1 MGGAKPVNESSARA
15 LFPTTRWSVV
25 VRAGDPGD
33 PDTQAALATLCEAY
47 WYPVYAMIR
56 RLGHDEANALDLTQE
71 YFARLLERCPMAVAD
86 PARGRFR
93 AFLRTDCRHFLGDA
107 RDRDRARKRG
117 GGGRPPLSID
127 VQDAE
132 GRYLVEPVDTLTP
145 ERLFDRA
152 WALALLA
159 RALDRLADDYAST
172 GRAVIFEKLKGVL
185 IGGSQGRPHAEV
197 ARDLGLSEGAA
208 QKTAS
213 RLRGRYRDALRAEVA
228 NTLDEP
234 TATDVEAEIGQLF
247 KALGG

>member
-1 MGGAKPVNESSARA
+1 MNESSASAR
-15 LFPTTRWSVV
+15 FPTTRWSVV

-33 PDTQAALATLCEAY
+33 PDTRAALAALCEAY
-47 WYPVYAMIR
+47 WYPVYALIR
-56 RLGHDEANALDLTQE
+56 RLGHAEADALDLTQE
-71 YFARLLERCPMAVAD
+71 YFARLLERSALAVAD

-107 RDRDRARKRG
+107 HDRDRARKRG
-117 GGGRPPLSID
+117 GGRPPLSID
-127 VQDAE
+127 ARDAE

-159 RALDRLADDYAST
+159 RALDRLAEDYAST
-172 GRAVIFEKLKGVL
+172 GRAVVFEKLKGVL

-197 ARDLGLSEGAA
+197 ARDLGMSEGAA
-208 QKTAS
+208 QKAAS
-213 RLRGRYRDALRAEVA
+213 RLRGRYREAVRAEVA

-234 TATDVEAEIGQLF
+234 TATAVEAEIGQLF
-247 KALGG
+247 ESLGR